1 MQESNFRIDSD
12 KVERLNLMFSGS
24 VIQTIQNN
32 YDTVTNYFENRATNA
47 SAQSFNV
54 KSKLLDPSLEGL

>member
-54 KSKLLDPSLEGL
+54 